1 MKRILTVLV
10 MILPFFIF
18 TTPAFAVSTP
28 QEISSY
34 TSSTL
39 QLITAIALAASVFFL
54 IKGGYL
60 YITASGNPD
69 GLENAKRTI
78 KNALIGLILVLGAG
92 LFVSILTNSLGAPTS
107 STSTSAVNI
116 PTIESTTPPSGL
128 TVVLV
133 DAIQGLFQYILV
145 PASLPIMNAV
155 ISFLTTTPTLLNNSV
170 IMNFWLI
177 MLGITDSLFLVVV
190 ALLGL
195 RFMSAETF
203 GFEQVEIRQLLP
215 RIGLAF
221 LGANVSLFLA
231 DYLIVTC
238 NAMVSA
244 VLNNTGG
251 LSHAL
256 LLDSINP
263 VTTITNSTPFISII
277 FYVMFLIVS
286 IILLFMYIAR
296 LIFISLGG
304 VLSPFIFLL
313 WSIPRFSDFAEI
325 AVKTYIVTVFTI
337 FVHVVVIQLAS
348 AFITLPSQTPNSIVA
363 VAVGIGLMLA
373 LLKIPQTLMQLV
385 FYTTGFRALTGMG
398 RQMMNVMTTDKSSSG
413 KDMVLV
419 SESPGITKTA
429 RKRVHPNQ

>member
-1 MKRILTVLV
+1 MVTL
-10 MILPFFIF
+10 LPFLIL
-18 TTPAFAVSTP
+18 TTPAYAVSTP
-28 QEISSY
+28 QEITSY
-34 TSSTL
+34 TSGTL

-60 YITASGNPD
+60 YISSSGNPE
-69 GLENAKRTI
+69 GLENAKKTI
-78 KNALIGLILVLGAG
+78 KNALIGLVLVLGAG
-92 LFVSILTNSLGAPTS
+92 LFVSVLTNSLGSPSS
-107 STSTSAVNI
+107 STNTSTINI
-116 PTIESTTPPSGL
+116 SPIESTTPPSGL

-133 DAIQGLFQYILV
+133 DAIQGLFQYVLV

-155 ISFLTTTPTLLNNSV
+155 ISFLATTPTLLNNST

-203 GFEQVEIRQLLP
+203 GFEQVELRQLLP

-231 DYLIVTC
+231 DYVIVTC

-244 VLNNTGG
+244 VLNSTGG

-263 VTTITNSTPFISII
+263 VTTITNTTPFISII
-277 FYVMFLIVS
+277 FYLMFLIVS

-304 VLSPFIFLL
+304 VLSPFIFLM
-313 WSIPRFSDFAEI
+313 WSMPKFSDFAEI
-325 AVKTYIVTVFTI
+325 AVKTYLVTVFTI

-385 FYTTGFRALTGMG
+385 FYTSGFRALSNMG
-398 RQMMNVMTTDKSSSG
+398 RQMVNVMTTDKSSSG
-413 KDMVLV
+413 QAAMVVVDGEVKRSRKDV
-419 SESPGITKTA
+419 SP
-429 RKRVHPNQ
+429 RR